1 MIRRIPARMNVRSL
15 SFDRDRL
22 AGWRRR
28 LPAFVEIALV
38 LLLVTQAARLLWMLL
53 VPAAP
58 VGSAAAVAPTQAMPP
73 ALPVADVFFRTGSG
87 PLRASGTSEAL
98 GYTLHGV
105 RSDGSGGS
113 AILGKDGRQA
123 SHAVGRE
130 VAPGITLE
138 SVGVDHAV
146 LVSGGERHRLQL
158 PRHSAR
164 QATSQTATLPTGSR
178 ATASTTPASSYA
190 PRMATTPA
198 TATAATAN
206 SRKSPSGPGPA
217 TQAQDG
223 YTITAGSDNALLRSS
238 GLQAGDVVTSVN
250 GRPLDPARLAGLKDE
265 FDGQSQVTIQYRRD
279 GKTHTT
285 TVKAPQ

>member
-38 LLLVTQAARLLWMLL
+38 LLLATQAARLLWMLL

-58 VGSAAAVAPTQAMPP
+58 VGSAAAIAPTPTMPP
-73 ALPVADVFFRTGSG
+73 ALPVADVFFRTGTG
-87 PLRASGTSEAL
+87 PLRASGTDEAL

-164 QATSQTATLPTGSR
+164 QAASQPATLPTGAR
-178 ATASTTPASSYA
+178 ATASTTPASSSA

-198 TATAATAN
+198 TAATAD
-206 SRKSPSGPGPA
+206 SRKSPSGLGPA

-223 YTITAGSDNALLRSS
+223 YTITPGSDNALLRSS

-285 TVKAPQ
+285 TVKAPPQ